1 MSNKIELIQ
10 EDIRDAEFL
19 SEENDSGEK
28 DYYIQGIFMQS
39 EIKNG
44 NGRMYP
50 KKVLSEAIDKYQDE
64 YINKN
69 RGYGEL
75 GHPDQPKINLDRVC
89 VLTQEIK
96 EDGNNFIGKAKVID
110 TPFGHIVKTFLQ
122 EGVTLGVSSRGLGGV
137 RDGVVQNG
145 FKLRTAVD
153 VVADPS
159 GPEAFVDAIMEN
171 QDAFWTEKDGKLVEE
186 FVDDIKSKRANKIN
200 KAQALKNLFQKISS
214 L

>member
-1 MSNKIELIQ
+1 MSNKIQLIQ

-19 SEENDSGEK
+19 SEDNGAGEK
-28 DYYIQGIFMQS
+28 NYYIQGIFMQA

-44 NGRMYP
+44 NGRSYP
-50 KKVLSEAIDKYQDE
+50 KRVLSEAIDAYQNE
-64 YINKN
+64 YISKN

-110 TPFGHIVKTFLQ
+110 TPFGNIVRTFLQ

-137 RDGVVQNG
+137 RNGVVQNG
-145 FKLRTAVD
+145 FRLRTAVD

-159 GPEAFVDAIMEN
+159 GPDAFVDAIMEN
-171 QDAFWTEKDGKLVEE
+171 QDSFWTEKDGKLIEE
-186 FVDDIKSKRANKIN
+186 FVDEIKTNRATQIN
-200 KAQALKNLFQKISS
+200 KAQALKNLFEKMS
-214 L
+214 

>member
-19 SEENDSGEK
+19 AEENSDGEK
-28 DYYIQGIFMQS
+28 NYFIQGIFMQA
-39 EIKNG
+39 EVKNG
-44 NGRMYP
+44 NGRSYP
-50 KKVLSEAIDKYQDE
+50 KRVLSEAIDKYQEE
-64 YINKN
+64 YIAKN

-110 TPFGHIVKTFLQ
+110 TPFGNIVRTFLQ

-137 RDGVVQNG
+137 RNGVVQNG
-145 FKLRTAVD
+145 FRLRTAVD

-171 QDAFWTEKDGKLVEE
+171 QDSFWTEKDGHLIEE
-186 FVDDIKSKRANKIN
+186 FVDEIKTKRANQIN
-200 KAQALKNLFQKISS
+200 KAQALKNLFAKLS
-214 L
+214 

>member
-1 MSNKIELIQ
+1 MSNKIQLLT
-10 EDIRDAEFL
+10 EDIRDAQFL
-19 SEENDSGEK
+19 AEENETGEK

-44 NGRMYP
+44 NGRSYP
-50 KKVLSEAIDKYQDE
+50 KKVLSEAIDRYQDE
-64 YINKN
+64 YISKN

-110 TPFGHIVKTFLQ
+110 TPFGNIVKTFLK

-137 RDGVVQNG
+137 RNGVVQNG
-145 FKLRTAVD
+145 FRLRTAVD
-153 VVADPS
+153 VVADPA
-159 GPEAFVDAIMEN
+159 GPEAFVDAIMEH
-171 QDAFWTEKDGKLVEE
+171 QGSFWTEKDGKLVEE
-186 FVDDIKSKRANKIN
+186 FVEEIKSKRATTLN
-200 KAQALKNLFQKISS
+200 KAVALKNLFDNISG